1 MIRPK
6 NYSKTPQAGNTI
18 RPNRRKMPRA
28 SVGNMKICAV
38 SARARAGKRRAAIAA
53 RQASAI
59 GALRANPRLP
69 TRLEGADFSG
79 ADFTL
84 PMGSRRNCNGG
95 LCPRIRIANLPA
107 AVIGKAGKSAV
118 PRAQV
123 RRIAVGRKRKMRHAP
138 IKPISLKS

>member
-84 PMGSRRNCNGG
+84 PMGSRSNCNGG
-95 LCPRIRIANLPA
+95 LRPRIRSAGTHRQPFSANTEN
-107 AVIGKAGKSAV
+107 
-118 PRAQV
+118 
-123 RRIAVGRKRKMRHAP
+123 RRFHGRKCAE
-138 IKPISLKS
+138 